1 VPYIA
6 MGRRNLL
13 LCFDAFGTLFH
24 PKRPVAE
31 QYATVARQCGLEG
44 ITTQQVKASFKTAF
58 SEESKAHHNYG
69 RASGMGAEKWWT
81 NVWKQSIQPRQ
92 REHLANVWTGDS

>member
-1 VPYIA
+1 MPNTV

-58 SEESKAHHNYG
+58 SEESKIHHNYG

-81 NVWKQSIQPRQ
+81 NVWKQPAQPHRASIS
-92 REHLANVWTGDS
+92 LTC